1 MTVRSTRRS
10 VTFAAPFRLPGFDA
24 PLPAGS
30 YTVDTEEEAIEGNLR
45 TVFHRIATT
54 LVVETTG
61 RVEHRAVDPQ
71 DLEAALRHDRE
82 AAALPTEVLP
92 PRALDPS
99 MPPPVSWRWVPL
111 WVRVPW
117 SGRGT

>member
-1 MTVRSTRRS
+1 MTVRSTRNS
-10 VTFAAPFRLPGFDA
+10 VAFTAPFTLPGFDA

-30 YTVDTEEEAIEGNLR
+30 YAVDTEEEAIEGNVR
-45 TVFHRIATT
+45 TVFHRTATN

-71 DLEAALRHDRE
+71 DLEAALRRDRE
-82 AAALPTEVLP
+82 AAALPIDVLP
-92 PRALDPS
+92 PEVSDPS
-99 MPPPVSWRWVPL
+99 IPLPVSRRWVPL

-117 SGRGT
+117 SGKGV